1 MSKKYDNSGS
11 LGKNE
16 RKEKDTHP
24 SHTGRCTIDGKEYW
38 ISAWVREGN
47 NGRFFSLAF
56 KPKEER
62 GAQTAQPAGKQAEDF
77 DDSGE
82 IPF

>member
-1 MSKKYDNSGS
+1 MSGKKYDNSGT

-24 SHTGRCTIDGKEYW
+24 SHTGRCVIDGKEYW
-38 ISAWVREGN
+38 ISAWVRDGN
-47 NGRFFSLAF
+47 NGRFFSLSF
-56 KPKEER
+56 KPKEEQGGQR
-62 GAQTAQPAGKQAEDF
+62 AADPIPKSD
-77 DDSGE
+77 DDSSE